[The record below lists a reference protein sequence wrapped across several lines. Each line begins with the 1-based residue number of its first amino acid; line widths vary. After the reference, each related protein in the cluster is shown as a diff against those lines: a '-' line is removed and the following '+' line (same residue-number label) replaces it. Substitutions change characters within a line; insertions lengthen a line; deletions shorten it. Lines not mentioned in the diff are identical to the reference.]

1 MSSVENYSFTTNNP
15 QSLSQHQVNVSPT
28 ERWVMGLGG
37 GSLAVYGLSQR
48 SPLGL
53 LLTAVGAG
61 LVHTAVTGHCDLYHA
76 FGIDTA
82 NDQQRAEPVARDVH
96 LETSIHIEKDPAEVY
111 RFWRQFENLPRFMQ
125 HLQSVEVLDN
135 QRSHWVAKGPAG
147 ETEEWDA
154 EIYNEKENEL
164 IAWRSLENA
173 DVVNAGTVRFEPAPS
188 GTGTLLKITINYN
201 VPGGKIADS
210 LARFFG
216 QSPEQ
221 MINED
226 LERLK
231 QLLESGV
238 ARTSDRQGST
248 PESSHVDLGDSISS
262 MGEAGETK
270 RASKAHGG
278 TLMGRTHTDI
288 M

>member
-1 MSSVENYSFTTNNP
+1 MSSANYSLSNNRT
-15 QSLSQHQVNVSPT
+15 QGLSHHQVNVSST

-48 SPLGL
+48 SPFGL
-53 LLTAVGAG
+53 VLTAVGAG
-61 LVHTAVTGHCDLYHA
+61 LVHQAVTGHCDVYHA
-76 FGIDTA
+76 LGIDTA
-82 NDQQRAEPVARDVH
+82 SEHNRAEPVARDVH
-96 LETSIHIEKDPAEVY
+96 LETSVQIEKEPAEVY
-111 RFWRQFENLPRFMQ
+111 RFWRQFENLPRFMR

-135 QRSHWVAKGPAG
+135 RRSHWIAKGPAG

-173 DVVNAGTVRFEPAPS
+173 DVVNAGTVRFEPAPN
-188 GTGTLLKITINYN
+188 GNGTLVKITINYN
-201 VPGGKIADS
+201 IPGGKIADS

-221 MINED
+221 MIDED
-226 LERLK
+226 LQRLK
-231 QLLESGV
+231 QLLESG
-238 ARTSDRQGST
+238 AMTTETPGLT
-248 PESSHVDLGDSISS
+248 PESTPMDRGDGANS
-262 MGEAGETK
+262 MREEGATK
-270 RASKAHGG
+270 RASTASGG